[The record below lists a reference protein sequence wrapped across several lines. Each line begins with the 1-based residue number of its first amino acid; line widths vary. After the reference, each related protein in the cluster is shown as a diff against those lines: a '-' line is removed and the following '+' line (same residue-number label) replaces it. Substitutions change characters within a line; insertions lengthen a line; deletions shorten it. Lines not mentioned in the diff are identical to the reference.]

1 LASGLFGLV
10 MLCASGCAT
19 QGEGPLDKALNWM
32 GLRQPDAVQQA
43 RSAQAM
49 AANTARPR
57 QVDLRLHAGQVLNTD
72 NTGRSLAVV
81 ARVYKLRS
89 ATGFLQLPHD
99 SFLQERPDAD
109 SPLAKDVV
117 GVQEW
122 VLTPGQQLES
132 IVNLSPEVS
141 HLAVVA
147 LFRSPA
153 PQRWRF
159 VFESVAASASGVTLG
174 LHGCAISVGTGE
186 ALNAPVELRRV
197 AGVHCG

>member
-1 LASGLFGLV
+1 LTRGLFGLV
-10 MLCASGCAT
+10 ALCASGCTT
-19 QGEGPLDKALNWM
+19 QGEGPLDKALNWV
-32 GLRQPDAVQQA
+32 GLRQPDAAQQA

-49 AANTARPR
+49 AADAARPR

-99 SFLQERPDAD
+99 AFLQERPDAD

-117 GVQEW
+117 GMQEW
-122 VLTPGQQLES
+122 VLTPGQHVES
-132 IVNLSPEVS
+132 LLNLTPEVS
-141 HLAVVA
+141 HVAVVA
-147 LFRSPA
+147 LFRVPA
-153 PQRWRF
+153 AQRWRF
-159 VFESVAASASGVTLG
+159 VFESAAASTSGLTLG
-174 LHGCAISVGTGE
+174 LHGCAISVGMGE

-197 AGVHCG
+197 AGVRCG

>member
-1 LASGLFGLV
+1 MKAGLFSL
-10 MLCASGCAT
+10 MILSAAGCAT
-19 QGEGPLDKALNWM
+19 QGEGPLDKALNWV
-32 GLRQPDAVQQA
+32 GLRQPDAVQQV
-43 RSAQAM
+43 RSAQAL
-49 AANTARPR
+49 AASATRPR
-57 QVDLRLHAGQVLNTD
+57 QVDLRLHAGEVLNTD

-89 ATGFLQLPHD
+89 ASGFLQLPHD
-99 SFLQERPDAD
+99 AFLADHPAAD
-109 SPLAKDVV
+109 SPLSKDVV

-174 LHGCAISVGTGE
+174 LHGCAISVGMGE